1 MSTDDQG
8 DDPGE
13 EGQKPS
19 IEVCDT
25 QYYPTS
31 KAFSLFREGLSS
43 AFMPWACEM
52 KSDGRSFEGRVE
64 SVNLEKGS
72 LGRVWMTP
80 IVASRSSLHVAQS
93 TTECICGNFILSG
106 KLKIEQ
112 GTHTNI
118 ASPGDLALYD
128 SSSPV
133 VLTESSDT
141 MYEDLAFLIPKKYFA
156 EIPDFEERARSGVLP
171 RDTLRGPLSSC
182 LTFLAESLH
191 SSPASEISAVYD
203 ACITLLPVSLG
214 CFAEQEKAAPAR
226 ENHLVREM
234 LAFLDRNMSNPELSP
249 QQAADHLHVSVRYIH
264 KLFARRGSTFSSHLT
279 AKRLDR
285 IRLELVAPSC
295 RHHPIS
301 VLAYRWGFNDLS
313 TFNRAFKARFGCTPS
328 VFKTKSD
335 G

>member
-1 MSTDDQG
+1 MSTDDQ
-8 DDPGE
+8 DDFPGE
-13 EGQKPS
+13 DGQKPA

-25 QYYPTS
+25 QYHPTS
-31 KAFSLFREGLSS
+31 KAFSLFREGVSS

-52 KSDGRSFEGRVE
+52 KSDGQSFEGRVE
-64 SVNLEKGS
+64 SVNLQKGS
-72 LGRVWMTP
+72 LGRVSMTP
-80 IVASRSSLHVAQS
+80 IVASRNKLNIAQS
-93 TTECICGNFILSG
+93 GSDCVCGNFILSG

-112 GTHTNI
+112 AGRTNI
-118 ASPGDLALYD
+118 AAPGDLALYD

-133 VLTESSDT
+133 VLTEASDT
-141 MYEDLAFLIPKKYFA
+141 MYEDLAFLIPKKHFA
-156 EIPDFEERARSGVLP
+156 EIPGFEERIRNGVLS
-171 RDTLRGPLSSC
+171 RDALRGPLSSC
-182 LTFLAESLH
+182 LSFLAESLH

-214 CFAEQEKAAPAR
+214 CFAEQAETVAAG

-234 LAFLDRNMSNPELSP
+234 LDYLDRNMSNPELSP
-249 QQAADHLHVSVRYIH
+249 QHAADHIHVSVRYIH
-264 KLFARRGSTFSSHLT
+264 KLFARRGLTFSSHLT

-295 RHHPIS
+295 QQHPIS

-328 VFKTKSD
+328 VFRTKS
-335 G
+335 GS